1 MNAPAAET
9 APSPVGRQVGCLVR
23 NRLLMPSLGIGFGL
37 LASAALTTTLLLLP
51 GQLAL
56 LAGLNLAVLIFTAV
70 MTGLLLHRVDTGLVR
85 HLRQIRQWAMRMHR
99 GDLSARV
106 PVPEVGDCA
115 ELARDINRLGEEF
128 MLLSYDMEN
137 QVNKQTERL
146 EENTRQ
152 LQLLYDVAAGV
163 NMANDLDD
171 LLTCFLHTLMEV
183 VHADAGTVRLLTEG
197 GRMRLVATI
206 GFDEKEQDG
215 ADAAPEEVK
224 DEDDDMEMLAIPLQ
238 YRGRTLGVYNL
249 FGSRSV
255 LKSRSE
261 GRDEMLRSLGQH
273 LGMAIQKNHLDREST
288 RLSLMEERG
297 QIAHELHDSLAQT
310 LASMRFQARLLDE
323 AVGRGDRTGYNK
335 QINTLKATLDEAYGE
350 LRELIAHFRAPL
362 DRRGLLHALDKIVDR
377 FQSQTGIQTF
387 LQKSCEGVDLSAE
400 AEMQVVRVIQESLAN
415 IRKHS
420 KAHNVR
426 VLLRCDPDAQNY
438 HVLVEDDGVGF
449 EMRPVEGSE
458 GEHIG
463 LSIMEQRARRVG
475 GTLRIESEPGEGTRV
490 VLDFPRGDRQ
500 ASLLAGN

>member
-1 MNAPAAET
+1 MT
-9 APSPVGRQVGCLVR
+9 RLRRQPGCLVR
-23 NRLLMPSLGIGFGL
+23 NRLLAPTLGIVAGL
-37 LASAALTTTLLLLP
+37 LASAAFTIALLLSP
-51 GQLAL
+51 ERAVPMAALAL
-56 LAGLNLAVLIFTAV
+56 ASLVFTAV
-70 MTGLLLHRVDTGLVR
+70 MTGFLLLRVDTGLVR
-85 HLRQIRQWAMRMHR
+85 HLHQIREWARQMHS

-106 PVPEVGDCA
+106 PVPEAGDCA
-115 ELARDINRLGEEF
+115 ELATDINRLGEEF

-137 QVNKQTERL
+137 QVNKQTHRL
-146 EENTRQ
+146 EENARQ

-183 VHADAGTVRLLTEG
+183 VHADAGTVRLLTED

-206 GFDEKEQDG
+206 GFDEKDQD
-215 ADAAPEEVK
+215 ASDAAPEEVK

-255 LKSRSE
+255 ILSRSE

-273 LGMAIQKNHLDREST
+273 LGMAIQKNHLDRESK

-323 AVGRGDRTGYNK
+323 AVSRGDRPGYNK

-377 FQSQTGIQTF
+377 FQNQTGIHTF
-387 LQKSCEGVDLSAE
+387 LQKSCEGADLSAE
-400 AEMQVVRVIQESLAN
+400 AEMQVLRVIQESLAN

-420 KAHNVR
+420 KAQTVR

-438 HVLVEDDGVGF
+438 HVLIEDDGVGF
-449 EMRPVEGSE
+449 EMRPIDDAE

-475 GTLRIESEPGEGTRV
+475 GSLRIESEPGEGTRV
-490 VLDFPRGDRQ
+490 VLDFPRGDPQ
-500 ASLLAGN
+500 GSLLSGH